1 MTFNSGVGTV
11 ANSVATETLANLAI
25 DLLQTKRRGDQDLT
39 MWTQILETILR
50 VDLVN
55 REPEKNDNLIDFPKI
70 QKKALQNLRN
80 LDQETD

>member
-1 MTFNSGVGTV
+1 M